1 MARAIR
7 FLFGVAA
14 YLFFFATFL
23 YLIGFVTNMAV
34 PRSVDIGDVTS
45 PLNAVA
51 INLLLFI
58 LFGVQHSVMARP
70 EFKRALGR
78 FWPEG
83 IERSLY
89 VAATSI
95 VLVVF
100 FWQWRP
106 IPEPLWSVAD
116 STVRAVILT
125 LSGAGWLIV
134 LVSTFLLNHFEL
146 FGLRQIWLDWN
157 GRKMPESQF
166 RQPLFYRF
174 VRHPIYTGFLIAFWA
189 TPDMSVGHLL
199 FAIGMTAYILIGIRY
214 EERDLKENLGD
225 AYTVYSQNVGM
236 IIPGLGKSKP

>member
-1 MARAIR
+1 MARAVR
-7 FLFGVAA
+7 FLFGIAA

-23 YLIGFVTNMAV
+23 YLIGFVTNIAV
-34 PRSVDIGDVTS
+34 PRSVDIGGATS
-45 PLNAVA
+45 PLNAAV

-70 EFKRALGR
+70 GFKRALVR

-89 VAATSI
+89 VAATSV

-106 IPEPLWSVAD
+106 IPELLWTVTD
-116 STVRAVILT
+116 SSVRAIILT

-134 LVSTFLLNHFEL
+134 LISTFLLNHFEL
-146 FGLRQIWLDWN
+146 FGLRQIWSDWN
-157 GRKMPESQF
+157 GRKIPESQF

-189 TPDMSVGHLL
+189 TPDMSIGHLL
-199 FAIGMTAYILIGIRY
+199 FAIGMTVYILIGIRY

-225 AYTVYSQNVGM
+225 AYTAYSQNVGM

>member
-34 PRSVDIGDVTS
+34 PRSVDIGDVSS
-45 PLNAVA
+45 PLNAVV

-58 LFGVQHSVMARP
+58 LFSVQHSVMARP
-70 EFKRALGR
+70 GFKRALVR

-89 VAATSI
+89 VAATGI

-116 STVRAVILT
+116 STARAAILT

-157 GRKMPESQF
+157 GREMPESQF
-166 RQPLFYRF
+166 RQPLFYRL
-174 VRHPIYTGFLIAFWA
+174 VRHPIYTGFLIAFWV
-189 TPDMSVGHLL
+189 TPEMTVGHLL
-199 FAIGMTAYILIGIRY
+199 FATGMTAYILIGIRY
-214 EERDLKENLGD
+214 EERDLKENLGN

-236 IIPGLGKSKP
+236 IIPGLGKSKR

>member
-23 YLIGFVTNMAV
+23 YLIGFVTNMVV

-45 PLNAVA
+45 PLNAVV

-70 EFKRALGR
+70 GFKRALVR

-89 VAATSI
+89 VAATGI

-116 STVRAVILT
+116 GTARAVILT

-134 LVSTFLLNHFEL
+134 LVSTFLLNHFE
-146 FGLRQIWLDWN
+146 F
-157 GRKMPESQF
+157 
-166 RQPLFYRF
+166 
-174 VRHPIYTGFLIAFWA
+174 
-189 TPDMSVGHLL
+189 
-199 FAIGMTAYILIGIRY
+199 
-214 EERDLKENLGD
+214 
-225 AYTVYSQNVGM
+225 
-236 IIPGLGKSKP
+236 